1 MGISKNLAGPLRAAF
16 ARTIVFSG
24 VKRVPAAAFDDLLL
38 PTSNVVPSGHGKQ
51 KKLLRWIDRDSH
63 SITLSPSR
71 LRYFFRSLE
80 LAKVATLQ
88 THFRGRGGLIQNLAI
103 EAEFL
108 HHFFLCFSSFWP
120 KSFRR
125 EKPDFLA
132 ARLLREKK
140 LVRRRSF
147 LFLASLVHTLSTT
160 ITIYHKLN
168 VRTSRFFFLR
178 PIQHAANSSRTTFFG
193 DLLPESFPKSLQ
205 FHAFRPPIVDI
216 A

>member
-1 MGISKNLAGPLRAAF
+1 MLDLLRAAF
-16 ARTIVFSG
+16 ARTTVCSG
-24 VKRVPAAAFDDLLL
+24 VKRVPAGAFDDLLL

-71 LRYFFRSLE
+71 LRFFRSLE

-140 LVRRRSF
+140 TGSPSF
-147 LFLASLVHTLSTT
+147 VSFSCLSCSHTVDHHYYLSQ
-160 ITIYHKLN
+160 IECKDI
-168 VRTSRFFFLR
+168 SFFFSS
-178 PIQHAANSSRTTFFG
+178 PNSTRSQLLTNHFFG
-193 DLLPESFPKSLQ
+193 NLLPESFPKSLQ
-205 FHAFRPPIVDI
+205 FHRSALLSWILR
-216 A
+216 